1 MTQNSRLQYGTV
13 SKRGKKNK
21 VWIGRWREEVP
32 GLDGSIRMVRRS
44 VILGAVE
51 EILSKRD
58 AERELWEHLK
68 LLNVGKEG
76 SSGPMTL
83 RRFADEIWKPSVFP
97 SVKLSTRLFY
107 DHNLKTH
114 ILPVFGDIPLRA
126 LTRDGVQKW
135 LHGKFSAGLTWN
147 SVRHLRTTFGTLLN
161 AAEMDELI
169 RQNVVK
175 KTRLPRRIYSEEPP
189 MVSLDDLKSLLKE
202 LPEPSRSIAALI
214 VLTGLRIGEM
224 LALRWCDVDLI
235 AETLRVRQTVYE
247 GHFDTPKTK
256 RSRRVVPL
264 SPIAV
269 QILSL
274 QKQGNGTVLIFSS
287 ATGTPLC
294 RRNLLNR
301 QFRPTA
307 VRLGLKGFNWHWL
320 RHATASL
327 LDAAGAPLGTVQ
339 TLLGHTS
346 SEVTRE
352 HYIHAVSSES
362 RNAVGRIEEL
372 AIGLEWTQIEPEA
385 EKARA
390 LAS

>member
-1 MTQNSRLQYGTV
+1 MTQNSRLQYGSV

-21 VWIGRWREEVP
+21 VWIGRWREEVAGP
-32 GLDGSIRMVRRS
+32 EGSVSAVRRS
-44 VILGAVE
+44 VILGSVE
-51 EILSKRD
+51 ELPSKRE
-58 AERELWEHLK
+58 AERELWERLQSI
-68 LLNVGKEG
+68 NAGKQGPSG
-76 SSGPMTL
+76 SMML
-83 RRFADEIWKPSVFP
+83 RKFADEVWKPSVFP
-97 SVKLSTRLFY
+97 SLKLSTRLFY

-114 ILPVFGDIPLRA
+114 ILPAFGDVPLR
-126 LTRDGVQKW
+126 LITRDGVQKW
-135 LHGKFSAGLTWN
+135 LHGKFSAGMSWN
-147 SVRHLRTTFGTLLN
+147 SVRHLRTSFGTLLN

-169 RQNVVK
+169 RHNVVK
-175 KTRLPRRIYSEEPP
+175 KTRLPRRVHIEEPP
-189 MVSLDDLKSLLKE
+189 LVSLDDLKSLLQE

-224 LALRWCDVDLI
+224 LALRWCDVDLV
-235 AETLRVRQTVYE
+235 AGTLRVRQTVYE
-247 GHFDTPKTK
+247 GQFDTPKTK

-264 SPIAV
+264 SPMAV
-269 QILSL
+269 QILGL
-274 QKQGNGTVLIFSS
+274 QKQGSGTALIFSS
-287 ATGTPLC
+287 AMGTPLC

-327 LDAAGAPLGTVQ
+327 LDAAGTPLGTVQ

-362 RNAVGRIEEL
+362 RAAVGRIEEL
-372 AIGLEWTQIEPEA
+372 AIGPKWTQIEPRA
-385 EKARA
+385 KKPKA

>member
-13 SKRGKKNK
+13 SKRGKKSK
-21 VWIGRWREEVP
+21 VWIGRWREEVS

-58 AERELWEHLK
+58 AERELWERLK

-76 SSGPMTL
+76 ASGPMTL
-83 RRFADEIWKPSVFP
+83 RRFAEEVWKPSVFP

-135 LHGKFSAGLTWN
+135 LHGKFSAGMAWN

-235 AETLRVRQTVYE
+235 AGTLRVRQTVYE

>member
-1 MTQNSRLQYGTV
+1 MTQNGRLQYGTV

-21 VWIGRWREEVP
+21 VWIGRWREEIP
-32 GLDGSIRMVRRS
+32 ELAGSVRMVRRS
-44 VILGAVE
+44 VILGTIQ
-51 EILSKRD
+51 EISSKRD

-68 LLNVGKEG
+68 LLNVGGEG

-83 RRFADEIWKPSVFP
+83 RRFAEEVWKPSVFP
-97 SVKLSTRLFY
+97 SLKLSTRLFY

-114 ILPVFGDIPLRA
+114 ILSAFGEVPLRA
-126 LTRDGVQKW
+126 LTRDAVQKW
-135 LHGKFSAGLTWN
+135 LHGKFSGGLSWN

-175 KTRLPRRIYSEEPP
+175 KTRLPRRIHSEEPP
-189 MVSLDDLKSLLKE
+189 LVSLDDLKSLLKE

-224 LALRWCDVDLI
+224 LALRWCDVDLT
-235 AETLRVRQTVYE
+235 AGTLRVRQTVYE
-247 GHFDTPKTK
+247 GQFDTPKTK

-269 QILSL
+269 QILGL
-274 QKQGNGTVLIFSS
+274 RQGSGTALIFSS
-287 ATGTPLC
+287 ATGTALC

-301 QFRPTA
+301 QFRPAA

-320 RHATASL
+320 RHLTASL

-372 AIGLEWTQIEPEA
+372 LIGPKWTQMQNVAQRGSLLIH
-385 EKARA
+385 
-390 LAS
+390 

>member
-1 MTQNSRLQYGTV
+1 MTQSGRLQYGTV
-13 SKRGKKNK
+13 SKRGKRAK
-21 VWIGRWREEVP
+21 VWIGRWREEVAGP
-32 GLDGSIRMVRRS
+32 EGSVSAVRRS
-44 VILGAVE
+44 VILGTLE
-51 EILSKRD
+51 ELPSKRE
-58 AERELWEHLK
+58 AERELWERLQ
-68 LLNVGKEG
+68 LLNAGKQGPSG
-76 SSGPMTL
+76 SMTL
-83 RRFADEIWKPSVFP
+83 RKFADEVWKPSVFP
-97 SVKLSTRLFY
+97 SLKLSTRLFY
-107 DHNLKTH
+107 DHNLQTH
-114 ILPVFGDIPLRA
+114 ILPAFGDLALRL
-126 LTRDGVQKW
+126 LTRDAVQKW
-135 LHGKFSAGLTWN
+135 LHGKFSAGLSWN

-175 KTRLPRRIYSEEPP
+175 KTRLPRRIHSEEPP
-189 MVSLDDLKSLLKE
+189 LVSLDDLKSLLNE

-224 LALRWCDVDLI
+224 LALRWCDVDLT
-235 AETLRVRQTVYE
+235 ARTLRVRQTVYQ
-247 GHFDTPKTK
+247 GVFDTPKTK

-269 QILSL
+269 QILGL
-274 QKQGNGTVLIFSS
+274 QRLGSGTALIFSS
-287 ATGTPLC
+287 TTGTALC
-294 RRNLLNR
+294 RRNLLSR
-301 QFRPTA
+301 QFRPAA

-320 RHATASL
+320 RHLTASL

-346 SEVTRE
+346 SDVTRE

-372 AIGLEWTQIEPEA
+372 LIGPKWTQIGPEA
-385 EKARA
+385 KKPKA

>member
-13 SKRGKKNK
+13 SKRGKKSK
-21 VWIGRWREEVP
+21 VWIGRWREEVS

-58 AERELWEHLK
+58 AERELWERLK

-83 RRFADEIWKPSVFP
+83 RRFAEEIWKPSVFP

-135 LHGKFSAGLTWN
+135 LHGKFSAGMAWN

-235 AETLRVRQTVYE
+235 AGTLRVRQTVYE